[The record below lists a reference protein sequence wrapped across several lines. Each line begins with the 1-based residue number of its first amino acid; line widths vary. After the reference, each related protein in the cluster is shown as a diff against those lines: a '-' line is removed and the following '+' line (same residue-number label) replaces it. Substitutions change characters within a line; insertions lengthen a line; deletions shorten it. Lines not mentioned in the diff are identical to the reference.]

1 MTKLRDV
8 LLGSAMLAALALA
21 GCDKADKVPE
31 GQVVA
36 TVDGTEVT
44 IHELNAEVASI
55 GNRAAGVPPKLVE
68 SLALARV
75 VERKMLANEARKRD
89 LDKSPEFLLTRER
102 GNEALLVQ
110 SLQASIQE
118 KVQQTTRESAQ
129 KFVSDNPQ
137 VFGDRKIFTLDQ
149 IQFLRPANIDQLPL
163 KDAKTMGEVERVL
176 GDANIEFRR
185 APQQL
190 DTLSINPA
198 LTTEIVKIAATAN
211 GEPFIFSDQPQG
223 APAPVLYVN
232 NITNTETKPFIGE
245 RAIAYAQTVLQRR
258 EIQKQLAA
266 ELKKLQ
272 DSYKPKIVYAKGYS
286 APDPAKFQAEAKAAA
301 AKAAAEARPRGAPA
315 AGSAPAGSAPAGGA
329 PAATGPAATPVAT
342 APAAS

>member
-1 MTKLRDV
+1 MTKLRTV
-8 LLGSAMLAALALA
+8 LLGSALAATLLVA
-21 GCDKADKVPE
+21 GCNKGDKLPE

-44 IHELNAEVASI
+44 IHELNAELATL
-55 GNRAAGVPPKLVE
+55 GNRAAGVPPKLLE

-75 VERKMLANEARKRD
+75 VERKMLAEEARKRD
-89 LDKSPEFLLTRER
+89 LDKNPQFLLTRER
-102 GNEALLVQ
+102 ANETLLVQ
-110 SLQASIQE
+110 SLQASIQQ
-118 KVQQTTRESAQ
+118 KVLPTPREAAQ
-129 KFVSDNPQ
+129 KYVSENPQ

-163 KDAKTMGEVERVL
+163 KDAKSMAEVERVL
-176 GDANIEFRR
+176 ADANIEYRR

-198 LTTEIVKIAATAN
+198 LTTEIVKIAASGTS
-211 GEPFIFSDQPQG
+211 EPFIFSDQPAG

-245 RAIAYAQTVLQRR
+245 RAIAYAQSVLQRQ
-258 EIQKQLAA
+258 EIQKQLGA

-301 AKAAAEARPRGAPA
+301 AKAAGAAAAPPAVAPA
-315 AGSAPAGSAPAGGA
+315 
-329 PAATGPAATPVAT
+329 AT
-342 APAAS
+342 APAAAAPAN

>member
-1 MTKLRDV
+1 MTKLRTV
-8 LLGSAMLAALALA
+8 LLGSAMAAALALA
-21 GCDKADKVPE
+21 GCDKGEKVPE

-44 IHELNAEVASI
+44 IHELNAELATI

-75 VERKMLANEARKRD
+75 VERKMLSNEARKRD

-102 GNEALLVQ
+102 GNETLLVQ
-110 SLQASIQE
+110 ALQSSIQE
-118 KVQQTTRESAQ
+118 KVQQTPREAAQ
-129 KFVSDNPQ
+129 KYVSENPQ

-163 KDAKTMGEVERVL
+163 KDAKTMAEVERVL
-176 GDANIEFRR
+176 TDANIEFRR

-198 LTTEIVKIAATAN
+198 LTTEIVKIA
-211 GEPFIFSDQPQG
+211 GSGSSEPFIFSDQPAG

-245 RAIAYAQTVLQRR
+245 RAITYAQGVLQRQ
-258 EIQKQLAA
+258 EVQKQLAG

-272 DSYKPKIVYAKGYS
+272 DSYKPKIVYAKGYA

-301 AKAAAEARPRGAPA
+301 ARAAAAANTAAQAPR
-315 AGSAPAGSAPAGGA
+315 
-329 PAATGPAATPVAT
+329 AT
-342 APAAS
+342 APAATAPATAAPAN

>member
-1 MTKLRDV
+1 MTKLRNV
-8 LLGSAMLAALALA
+8 LLGSAMVAALALA
-21 GCDKADKVPE
+21 GCDKSDKVPE

-44 IHELNAEVASI
+44 IHELNAELASI
-55 GNRAAGVPPKLVE
+55 GDRAAGVPPKLVE

-75 VERKMLANEARKRD
+75 VERKMLSNEARKRD
-89 LDKSPEFLLTRER
+89 LDKSPQFLLTRER
-102 GNEALLVQ
+102 ANEGLLVQ

-118 KVQQTTRESAQ
+118 KVQQTTREAAQ
-129 KFVSDNPQ
+129 KYVAENPQ

-163 KDAKTMGEVERVL
+163 KDAKTMAEVERVL
-176 GDANIEFRR
+176 ADANIEFRR

-198 LTTEIVKIAATAN
+198 LTTEIVKIAATAT
-211 GEPFIFSDQPQG
+211 GEPFIFSDQPAG

-232 NITNTETKPFIGE
+232 NITNTETKPFTGE
-245 RAIAYAQTVLQRR
+245 RAIAYAQTVLQRQ
-258 EIQKQLAA
+258 EVQKQLAA

-301 AKAAAEARPRGAPA
+301 AKAAASGRPAGAPPPGQAPTATPSAGAPA
-315 AGSAPAGSAPAGGA
+315 AAVP
-329 PAATGPAATPVAT
+329 AT
-342 APAAS
+342 APAN

>member
-1 MTKLRDV
+1 MTTLRIV
-8 LLGSAMLAALALA
+8 LLGSAMAAALALA
-21 GCDKADKVPE
+21 GCNKGDKLPE

-44 IHELNAEVASI
+44 IHELNAEMATI

-75 VERKMLANEARKRD
+75 IERKMLAEEARKRD

-102 GNEALLVQ
+102 ANESLLVQ
-110 SLQASIQE
+110 SLQSSIQG
-118 KVQQTTRESAQ
+118 KVLPTPREAAQ
-129 KFVSDNPQ
+129 KYVADNPQ
-137 VFGDRKIFTLDQ
+137 VFGDRKIFSIDQ
-149 IQFLRPANIDQLPL
+149 IQFLRPANIEQLPL
-163 KDAKTMGEVERVL
+163 KQAKTLGEVERVL
-176 GDANIEFRR
+176 ADANIEYRR

-190 DTLSINPA
+190 DTLAINPA
-198 LTTEIVKIAATAN
+198 LTNEIAKIAASGTS
-211 GEPFIFSDQPQG
+211 EPFIFSDQPAG
-223 APAPVLYVN
+223 APVPVLYVN

-245 RAIAYAQTVLQRR
+245 RAIAYAQNVLQRQ

-272 DSYKPKIVYAKGYS
+272 DSYKAKIVYAKGYA

-301 AKAAAEARPRGAPA
+301 IKAAAAANPAIKLPPAPTAATPATPAAAAGTPATPAPA
-315 AGSAPAGSAPAGGA
+315 AAPAN
-329 PAATGPAATPVAT
+329 
-342 APAAS
+342 